1 MSLLNFLRKCQLVS
15 HGGPPFYILNQ
26 QCMRVLSLHVTS
38 LPTFDILSS
47 FFFPSGF
54 EMLALIC
61 FFLVT
66 TDVEYLSIYL
76 LVICVSYFR
85 NVDKSFV
92 HFKIRFSVFFSCK
105 SSYVLWTQVFL
116 RYVIC
121 RCFLTEF
128 DFRFVFSMMSLEVQK
143 YFILM
148 KSSLSVFFISFMNL
162 P

>member
-1 MSLLNFLRKCQLVS
+1 MSHPCQHLI
-15 HGGPPFYILNQ
+15 F
-26 QCMRVLSLHVTS
+26 S
-38 LPTFDILSS
+38 LP

-76 LVICVSYFR
+76 LVICVSYLW
-85 NVDKSFV
+85 NVDVNLLSILKLDSL
-92 HFKIRFSVFFSCK
+92 
-105 SSYVLWTQVFL
+105 SSLVVRALYVLWTQVFL

-162 P
+162 PLMFISELVPGLKS